1 MVSKP
6 QLLSEDMELFP
17 ISHKLTS
24 VIYNLYHNPIES
36 VMESN
41 IPLQWDMGEG
51 KSHIP
56 LQCDME
62 EGKSHIPL

>member
-6 QLLSEDMELFP
+6 QLLSDDMELFL

>member
-1 MVSKP
+1 MVLIP
-6 QLLSEDMELFP
+6 LSPSDVMKAFF
-17 ISHKLTS
+17 IFHKLIS
-24 VIYNLYHNPIES
+24 VLYNLYHNPIES

-51 KSHIP
+51 TSHIP

>member
-1 MVSKP
+1 MVHIP
-6 QLLSEDMELFP
+6 LSPSDDMELFP

-36 VMESN
+36 VMGSN
-41 IPLQWDMGEG
+41 IPLQCDMGEG

>member
-6 QLLSEDMELFP
+6 QLPSEDMELFP

-24 VIYNLYHNPIES
+24 VIYNLYHDPIES